1 MPTSPFHGG
10 LFAAV
15 NSNARNNSLWDL
27 FHLIRFFAR
36 QDAFLADRGVLS
48 VYDRLHQAM
57 REDRSNLSP
66 DLLYPVKLIQ
76 GNQGWQQAVEAK
88 ACRNVSAA

>member
-1 MPTSPFHGG
+1 
-10 LFAAV
+10 
-15 NSNARNNSLWDL
+15 
-27 FHLIRFFAR
+27 
-36 QDAFLADRGVLS
+36 
-48 VYDRLHQAM
+48 M